1 MASLGQLVV
10 SLTAETAQFKEALSK
25 AAYETDRAMKK
36 IESSTSFV
44 STAFKTLLTA
54 GVVAQ
59 VMGHKPSAIAEKH
72 YRRRPIDLLRQW
84 HTKIEKFILDEAGI
98 QQPEFVEAKLRIV
111 NGNI

>member
-44 STAFKTLLTA
+44 STAFKTL
-54 GVVAQ
+54 
-59 VMGHKPSAIAEKH
+59 
-72 YRRRPIDLLRQW
+72 
-84 HTKIEKFILDEAGI
+84 
-98 QQPEFVEAKLRIV
+98 
-111 NGNI
+111 

>member
-59 VMGHKPSAIAEKH
+59 VTSGVNSIIDSMARLDDMAEATGASVENLSALAN
-72 YRRRPIDLLRQW
+72 QA
-84 HTKIEKFILDEAGI
+84 KISGLELGSLEGA
-98 QQPEFVEAKLRIV
+98 
-111 NGNI
+111 

>member
-44 STAFKTLLTA
+44 STAFKTLCAITLSI
-54 GVVAQ
+54 GVFCA
-59 VMGHKPSAIAEKH
+59 
-72 YRRRPIDLLRQW
+72 L
-84 HTKIEKFILDEAGI
+84 
-98 QQPEFVEAKLRIV
+98 
-111 NGNI
+111 